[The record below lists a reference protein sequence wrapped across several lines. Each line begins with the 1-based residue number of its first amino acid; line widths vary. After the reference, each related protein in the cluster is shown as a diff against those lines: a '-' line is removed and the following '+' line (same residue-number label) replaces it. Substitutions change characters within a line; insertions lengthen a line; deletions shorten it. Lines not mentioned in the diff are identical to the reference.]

1 MELSWIDVVDTAVKI
16 GFGAVITAISGYL
29 VLIRS
34 QSYESDKEIKER
46 FYKLQ
51 DEKKVKYVEFLA
63 QSQELI
69 QSHLYTSSMPNS
81 EEYKCYLRI
90 FNEVQIVSSDE
101 VRAIAYKLMSAISHF
116 IFLNKNAQE
125 AELVSDMVMLAREE
139 VALFQK
145 VAQIEVTQSHE
156 K

>member
-1 MELSWIDVVDTAVKI
+1 M
-16 GFGAVITAISGYL
+16 
-29 VLIRS
+29 
-34 QSYESDKEIKER
+34 
-46 FYKLQ
+46 
-51 DEKKVKYVEFLA
+51 EFLA

-69 QSHLYTSSMPNS
+69 QSHLYTSSLPNS

-125 AELVSDMVMLAREE
+125 AELVSDMVRLAREE
-139 VALFQK
+139 VVLF
-145 VAQIEVTQSHE
+145 
-156 K
+156 